1 MNVDKFGI
9 PSYTPQEI
17 TTALYRGF
25 FDLKSITVDK
35 QYTDI
40 DKFNLESPYDISVH
54 QESTQTIEDFDK
66 NYQAQWFIPNE
77 YQQLDIIDHIISLCP
92 GNDDAMLRVATEL
105 ALFQQHNMLNLLNW
119 VKYFVD
125 TCRENKVLWGLGR
138 GSSVASYVLFLMG
151 LHKVDSLKYDLDI
164 KEFFKEI

>member
-9 PSYTPQEI
+9 PSYTPAEI
-17 TTALYRGF
+17 ATALYRGY

-35 QYTDI
+35 RYPDI
-40 DKFNLESPYDISVH
+40 DKFNTESPYDISIH
-54 QESTQTIEDFDK
+54 QELAITLEEFDK
-66 NYQAQWFIPNE
+66 IYQSEWFVPPE
-77 YQQLDIIDHIISLCP
+77 YEQLDIIEHIISLCP
-92 GNDDAMLRVATEL
+92 TSDEAMLRVASEL
-105 ALFQQHNMLNLLNW
+105 FLFQQHDMIKLLKW